1 MRFRDCTK
9 NEQAWIVFG
18 GVLVVLGLV
27 LLMGGFST
35 WWTSAFAWMRQLS
48 RLLIP
53 LVLLAVG
60 IYVVWASRKGKFAHV
75 FNRQQV
81 ERGAPPVF
89 ERSKSDY
96 RVAGVCGGIAQYFGI
111 DSTIVRTIAVLLGFA
126 SPLLTFVTYLILSLL
141 LRKST

>member
-27 LLMGGFST
+27 LLMGGFNT
-35 WWTSAFAWMRQLS
+35 WWTNAFVWMRQLS
-48 RLLIP
+48 RLIVP
-53 LVLLAVG
+53 LALLGVG
-60 IYVVWASRKGKFAHV
+60 IYVVWASRRGKFAHM
-75 FNRQQV
+75 FDRSQAS
-81 ERGAPPVF
+81 RSGAVVF

-126 SPLLTFVTYLILSLL
+126 SPLLTFVTYLILALL
-141 LRKST
+141 LRKPT

>member
-18 GVLVVLGLV
+18 GVLVVLGIV
-27 LLMGGFST
+27 LLMGGLNT
-35 WWTSAFAWMRQLS
+35 WWPNAFVWMRQLS
-48 RLLIP
+48 RLVIP

-60 IYVVWASRKGKFAHV
+60 IYVVWASRKGKFAQAFEHAQAG
-75 FNRQQV
+75 RSTT
-81 ERGAPPVF
+81 AVF

-126 SPLLTFVTYLILSLL
+126 SPLLTFVTYLILALL
-141 LRKST
+141 LRRPT

>member
-18 GVLVVLGLV
+18 GVLVVLGIV
-27 LLMGGFST
+27 LLMGGLNT
-35 WWTSAFAWMRQLS
+35 WWSNALVWMRQLS
-48 RLLIP
+48 RLVIP
-53 LVLLAVG
+53 LALLAVG

-75 FNRQQV
+75 F
-81 ERGAPPVF
+81 ERSQAGRGTTAVF

-126 SPLLTFVTYLILSLL
+126 SPLLTLVTYLILALL
-141 LRKST
+141 LRRST